1 MALELIKGNEAVA
14 ETALRVGLVSYFGY
28 PITPQTEL
36 LEYLSAR
43 MPELGRAFVQAESEL
58 GAVNMVYGAACTG
71 LRTMTSSSSPGVS
84 LMQEGLSYMA
94 GTEVPAVIVNVV
106 RGGPGLGNIAPSQA
120 DYTQMVHG
128 GGHGE
133 YHLIVLA
140 PASVQEAVDLTGLAF
155 DLAEKYRM
163 VVCLLMDGFLGQM
176 MEPVELPEFRPVNLS
191 APSWAVGSEN
201 KDKKVVLT
209 SINISP
215 PVQEIFNVKMMT
227 RWQEIEKTE
236 VRYKGYYLEDAE
248 YVVVGYG
255 TAGRIALTAVRAA
268 REKGIKIG
276 LLRPITLAPYPVD
289 VLDELADKAKG
300 FLVVEMNNGQMLDD
314 VTSIV
319 AKRAPIHFYGRMGG
333 MVPYPDEIST
343 AIEEMVNSEPDV
355 NRDARGEWLAKM
367 RELVGTGA

>member
-1 MALELIKGNEAVA
+1 MALELIKGNIAVA

-36 LEYLSAR
+36 LEHLSAR

-71 LRTMTSSSSPGVS
+71 LRTMTSSSSPGIS

-94 GTEVPAVIVNVV
+94 GTEVPAVVINVV

-120 DYTQMVHG
+120 DYTQIVHG

-163 VVCLLMDGFLGQM
+163 VVCLLMDGYLGQM

-191 APSWAVGSEN
+191 APSWAIGSEN

-215 PVQEIFNVKMMT
+215 PVQEIFNVKMMS
-227 RWQEIEKTE
+227 RWQEIEKNE
-236 VRYKGYYLEDAE
+236 VRCKGYYLEDAE

-255 TAGRIALTAVRAA
+255 TAGRIALTSVRIA
-268 REKGIKIG
+268 REKGLKIG
-276 LLRPITLAPYPVD
+276 LLRPISLAPYPVD

-300 FLVVEMNNGQMLDD
+300 FLVVEMNNGQMLEDIN
-314 VTSIV
+314 SIV

-333 MVPYPDEIST
+333 MVPYPDEINA

-355 NRDARGEWLAKM
+355 NRDARGVWLAKM
-367 RELVGTGA
+367 RKLVGTGA